1 MVFIYTAE
9 RKKTM
14 ETRIQATPAVP
25 QYTPVKAVVN
35 SASQSAPHVEP
46 VMKVPKSNIQVD
58 TEGMQRNL
66 DLAITKLN
74 EQMQASGRGL
84 SFSFDPALDC
94 PVVIVRNEKTG
105 EVVRQIPN
113 EVIVQVAHNFDRLKG
128 VLHNAV
134 V

>member
-1 MVFIYTAE
+1 
-9 RKKTM
+9 M
-14 ETRIQATPAVP
+14 ETRIQATPVVP
-25 QYTPVKAVVN
+25 QYTPSKAAVGSTN
-35 SASQSAPHVEP
+35 QATTHAEP
-46 VMKVPKSNIQVD
+46 DIKVPKSNIQVD

-66 DLAITKLN
+66 DMAIIKLN
-74 EQMQASGRGL
+74 EQMQAGGRGL
-84 SFSFDPALDC
+84 SFSVDPALGR
-94 PVVIVRNEKTG
+94 PVVIVRNEQTG

>member
-1 MVFIYTAE
+1 
-9 RKKTM
+9 M
-14 ETRIQATPAVP
+14 ETRIQATPVVQ
-25 QYTPVKAVVN
+25 QYTPLKPVVN
-35 SASQSAPHVEP
+35 SATQNAPHAEP
-46 VMKVPKSNIQVD
+46 EMKVPKSNIQVD

-66 DLAITKLN
+66 DMAITKLN
-74 EQMQASGRGL
+74 EQMQAGGRGL
-84 SFSFDPALDC
+84 SFSIDPALGR
-94 PVVIVRNEKTG
+94 PVVIVRNEQTG

>member
-1 MVFIYTAE
+1 
-9 RKKTM
+9 M
-14 ETRIQATPAVP
+14 ETRIQATPAEP
-25 QYTPVKAVVN
+25 QYTPIKPAA
-35 SASQSAPHVEP
+35 SASPTEPARVEI
-46 VMKVPKSNIQVD
+46 KVPKSNIQVD

-66 DLAITKLN
+66 DLAISKLN
-74 EQMQASGRGL
+74 EQMQAGGRGL
-84 SFSFDPALDC
+84 SFSVDPSLGR
-94 PVVIVRNEKTG
+94 PVVIVRNELTG

>member
-1 MVFIYTAE
+1 
-9 RKKTM
+9 M
-14 ETRIQATPAVP
+14 ETRIQATPVVP
-25 QYTPVKAVVN
+25 QYTPLKAVEN
-35 SASQSAPHVEP
+35 SATKSAPHAEP
-46 VMKVPKSNIQVD
+46 EMKVPKSNIQVD

-66 DLAITKLN
+66 DMAITKLN
-74 EQMQASGRGL
+74 EQMKAGGRGL
-84 SFSFDPALDC
+84 SFSVDPALGR
-94 PVVIVRNEKTG
+94 PVVIVRNEQTG

>member
-1 MVFIYTAE
+1 
-9 RKKTM
+9 M
-14 ETRIQATPAVP
+14 ETRIQATPVVP
-25 QYTPVKAVVN
+25 QYTPSKTAVGSTN
-35 SASQSAPHVEP
+35 QATPHAEP
-46 VMKVPKSNIQVD
+46 DIKVPKSNIQVD

-66 DLAITKLN
+66 DMAITKLN
-74 EQMQASGRGL
+74 EHMQAGGRGL
-84 SFSFDPALDC
+84 SFSVDPALGR
-94 PVVIVRNEKTG
+94 PVVIVRNEQTG

>member
-1 MVFIYTAE
+1 MMEKVTE
-9 RKKTM
+9 RLHLEGWKNRRK
-14 ETRIQATPAVP
+14 R
-25 QYTPVKAVVN
+25 N
-35 SASQSAPHVEP
+35 S
-46 VMKVPKSNIQVD
+46 KIFKN
-58 TEGMQRNL
+58 NL

-74 EQMQASGRGL
+74 EQMQAGGRGL
-84 SFSFDPALDC
+84 SFSVDPTLGR
-94 PVVIVRNEKTG
+94 PIVIVRNELTG

>member
-1 MVFIYTAE
+1 VVFICTAE
-9 RKKTM
+9 RKINM
-14 ETRIQATPAVP
+14 ETRIQATPVVP
-25 QYTPVKAVVN
+25 QYTPLKAVVS
-35 SASQSAPHVEP
+35 SANQGAPHTEP
-46 VMKVPKSNIQVD
+46 DIKVPKSNIQVD

-66 DLAITKLN
+66 DMAITKLN
-74 EQMQASGRGL
+74 EQMQAGGRGL
-84 SFSFDPALDC
+84 SFSVDPALGR
-94 PVVIVRNEKTG
+94 PVVIVRNEQTG

>member
-1 MVFIYTAE
+1 
-9 RKKTM
+9 M
-14 ETRIQATPAVP
+14 ETRIQATPVVP
-25 QYTPVKAVVN
+25 QYTPLKGVEN
-35 SASQSAPHVEP
+35 SATQSATHAEP
-46 VMKVPKSNIQVD
+46 EMKVPKSNIQVD

-66 DLAITKLN
+66 DIAITKLN
-74 EQMQASGRGL
+74 EQMQAGGRGL
-84 SFSFDPALDC
+84 SFSVDPSLGR
-94 PVVIVRNEKTG
+94 PVVIVRNEQTG

>member
-1 MVFIYTAE
+1 VFIDTAG

-14 ETRIQATPAVP
+14 ETRIQATTVVP
-25 QYTPVKAVVN
+25 QNTPSKAVGN
-35 SASQSAPHVEP
+35 SANQSAPHVKPE
-46 VMKVPKSNIQVD
+46 MKVPKSNIQVD

-66 DLAITKLN
+66 DMAITKLN
-74 EQMQASGRGL
+74 EQMQAGGRGL
-84 SFSFDPALDC
+84 SFSIDPALGR
-94 PVVIVRNEKTG
+94 PVVIVRNEQTG

>member
-1 MVFIYTAE
+1 
-9 RKKTM
+9 M
-14 ETRIQATPAVP
+14 ETRIQATPAVL
-25 QYTPVKAVVN
+25 QFTPVKAVVN
-35 SASQSAPHVEP
+35 SANQSAPHVEP

-84 SFSFDPALDC
+84 SFSFDPALDR

>member
-1 MVFIYTAE
+1 
-9 RKKTM
+9 M
-14 ETRIQATPAVP
+14 ETRIQATPVVP
-25 QYTPVKAVVN
+25 QYTPLKGEKN
-35 SASQSAPHVEP
+35 SATQSAPHAEP
-46 VMKVPKSNIQVD
+46 EMKVPKSNIQVD

-66 DLAITKLN
+66 DMAITKLN
-74 EQMQASGRGL
+74 EQMQAGGRGL
-84 SFSFDPALDC
+84 SFSMDPSLGR
-94 PVVIVRNEKTG
+94 PVVIVRNEQTG

>member
-1 MVFIYTAE
+1 
-9 RKKTM
+9 M
-14 ETRIQATPAVP
+14 ETRIQATPVVP
-25 QYTPVKAVVN
+25 QYTPPKAVVS
-35 SASQSAPHVEP
+35 SATQSTPHAEP
-46 VMKVPKSNIQVD
+46 EMKVPKSNIQVD

-66 DLAITKLN
+66 DMAITKLN
-74 EQMQASGRGL
+74 EQMQAGGRGL
-84 SFSFDPALDC
+84 SFSIDPALGR
-94 PVVIVRNEKTG
+94 PVVIVRNEQTG

>member
-1 MVFIYTAE
+1 
-9 RKKTM
+9 M
-14 ETRIQATPAVP
+14 ETRIQATPVVP
-25 QYTPVKAVVN
+25 QYTPLKAVVN
-35 SASQSAPHVEP
+35 SATQSVPHSEP
-46 VMKVPKSNIQVD
+46 EMKVPRSNIQVD
-58 TEGMQRNL
+58 TESMQRNL
-66 DLAITKLN
+66 DMAITKLN

-84 SFSFDPALDC
+84 SFSFDPALDR

>member
-1 MVFIYTAE
+1 
-9 RKKTM
+9 M
-14 ETRIQATPAVP
+14 ETRIQA
-25 QYTPVKAVVN
+25 
-35 SASQSAPHVEP
+35 APVEP
-46 VMKVPKSNIQVD
+46 RHTPIKPAATASPTEPARVEMKVPKSNIQVD
-58 TEGMQRNL
+58 TEGMKRNL

-74 EQMQASGRGL
+74 EQMQAGGRGL
-84 SFSFDPALDC
+84 SFSVDPSLGR
-94 PVVIVRNEKTG
+94 PVVIVRNELTG

>member
-1 MVFIYTAE
+1 
-9 RKKTM
+9 M
-14 ETRIQATPAVP
+14 ENRINATPVVP
-25 QYTPVKAVVN
+25 QYTPTKPVAHAN
-35 SASQSAPHVEP
+35 LSTGASATVEP
-46 VMKVPKSNIQVD
+46 EIKVPKSNIQVD

-66 DLAITKLN
+66 DMAITKLN
-74 EQMQASGRGL
+74 EQMQAGGRGL
-84 SFSFDPALDC
+84 SFSVDPALGR
-94 PVVIVRNEKTG
+94 PVVIVRNEQTG